1 VSREMPEPGKTDR
14 SFFLEGLNCV
24 TCAAAIEKLSSRL
37 YWVQEA
43 TVDTVTSRLT
53 LKLKQTPSEEEMIST
68 LQNLIEG
75 IEPGV
80 KVLPVDLSDNSFLD
94 PLRRRALRMF
104 SVRVLPGLIFWALAA
119 SLPLEKGISTALF
132 IAAYLVP
139 GWSVLGRALK
149 NIFRG
154 RIFNEYLLM
163 SAATIGAISIGEFPE
178 AVAVMLFFRT
188 GEILEESAVEKARG
202 SISSLVEI
210 IPDKANLV
218 TEEGDIS
225 QVPSRSVSTG
235 DRILVRPGE
244 RVPVDCIVTEGFS
257 SLDTSSITGESM
269 PRDVA
274 PGDTLLAGSLNQG
287 GTLRAETSRPLEASA
302 ASRILKAIG
311 NAGSRK
317 TNTERFVTSIAKYY
331 TPAIVIAASLLA
343 VIPPLA
349 GWGSF
354 ETWLYRALVFLV
366 VSCPCALLISIPLGI
381 FAGIGSASSRGIL
394 IKGGDILERL
404 WRVKTIFLDKTGTL
418 TNGEFQLAG
427 VFPSS
432 GRSPESLLR
441 LAVTAETD
449 SNHPLA
455 AAVRSGWGE
464 RPLPEPPLSALES
477 PGLGIE
483 TRTREGRVLAGNR
496 RFMLENGIEALDP
509 KKTGTVIHVAEGKNY
524 AGFLVVEDTVKPEA
538 YDAIRS
544 LRDIGIERIFLLS
557 GDLEAS
563 TSEVAE
569 NLELDGS
576 FGGLLPEEK
585 VGLLEEEQ
593 GSGMGKGVTVF
604 VGDGMND
611 APVIARA
618 DVGISMG
625 RVASDVTVDNAD
637 VVIMNDKVTGIP
649 DLLMIAR
656 KTKRVIW
663 QNIALALGV
672 KAGVL
677 LLGAFGV
684 ASLWEAVFADVGVTV
699 LAVLNSSRIHSINRS
714 SGPRH
719 YKNRGLFR
727 PRS

>member
-1 VSREMPEPGKTDR
+1 MNREMLEPGKTDR

-24 TCAAAIEKLSSRL
+24 TCAAAIEKYSSRL

-53 LKLKQTPSEEEMIST
+53 LKVKQPPSEEEMIST
-68 LQNLIEG
+68 LQSLVEG

-80 KVLPVDLSDNSFLD
+80 KVLPADLSDRSFLD
-94 PLRRRALRMF
+94 PLRRRALTMF

-119 SLPLEKGISTALF
+119 LLPLGKDISTTLF
-132 IAAYLVP
+132 IAAYLVS

-154 RIFNEYLLM
+154 RVFDEYLLM

-210 IPDKANLV
+210 IPDQANMV
-218 TEEGDIS
+218 TAEGNIR

-235 DRILVRPGE
+235 DRILIRPGE
-244 RVPVDCIVTEGFS
+244 RVPVDGIVIEGFS

-274 PGDTLLAGSLNQG
+274 PGDSLLAGFLNQG
-287 GTLRAETSRPLEASA
+287 GTLRAETSRPLEDSA

-331 TPAIVIAASLLA
+331 TPAVVIVASLLA

-349 GWGSF
+349 GWGTF

-418 TNGEFQLAG
+418 TNGEFRLAG
-427 VFPSS
+427 AFPSS

-455 AAVRSGWGE
+455 AAVRSGWGKQ
-464 RPLPEPPLSALES
+464 PLPEPPLSAFER

-483 TRTREGRVLAGNR
+483 ARTREGRILAGNR
-496 RFMLENGIEALDP
+496 RFMLENGIEAPAP
-509 KKTGTVIHVAEGKNY
+509 KKTGTVIHVAEGENY
-524 AGFLVVEDTVKPEA
+524 AGYLVVADTVKPEA
-538 YDAIRS
+538 FDAIRM
-544 LRDIGIERIFLLS
+544 LRDLGIERIFLLS

-569 NLELDGS
+569 GLELDGA

-593 GSGMGKGVTVF
+593 GSDTGKGVTVF

-637 VVIMNDKVTGIP
+637 VVIMNDKVSGIP
-649 DLLMIAR
+649 DVLKIAQ

-677 LLGAFGV
+677 LLGAFG
-684 ASLWEAVFADVGVTV
+684 AATLWEAVFADVGVTV

-714 SGPRH
+714 PGPWDN
-719 YKNRGLFR
+719 KNRGPFR

>member
-1 VSREMPEPGKTDR
+1 MPEPGKTDR

-343 VIPPLA
+343 VIPP
-349 GWGSF
+349 
-354 ETWLYRALVFLV
+354 
-366 VSCPCALLISIPLGI
+366 C
-381 FAGIGSASSRGIL
+381 
-394 IKGGDILERL
+394 
-404 WRVKTIFLDKTGTL
+404 
-418 TNGEFQLAG
+418 
-427 VFPSS
+427 
-432 GRSPESLLR
+432 
-441 LAVTAETD
+441 
-449 SNHPLA
+449 
-455 AAVRSGWGE
+455 
-464 RPLPEPPLSALES
+464 
-477 PGLGIE
+477 
-483 TRTREGRVLAGNR
+483 
-496 RFMLENGIEALDP
+496 
-509 KKTGTVIHVAEGKNY
+509 
-524 AGFLVVEDTVKPEA
+524 
-538 YDAIRS
+538 
-544 LRDIGIERIFLLS
+544 
-557 GDLEAS
+557 
-563 TSEVAE
+563 
-569 NLELDGS
+569 
-576 FGGLLPEEK
+576 
-585 VGLLEEEQ
+585 
-593 GSGMGKGVTVF
+593 GMG
-604 VGDGMND
+604 
-611 APVIARA
+611 
-618 DVGISMG
+618 
-625 RVASDVTVDNAD
+625 
-637 VVIMNDKVTGIP
+637 
-649 DLLMIAR
+649 
-656 KTKRVIW
+656 
-663 QNIALALGV
+663 
-672 KAGVL
+672 VL
-677 LLGAFGV
+677 
-684 ASLWEAVFADVGVTV
+684 
-699 LAVLNSSRIHSINRS
+699 
-714 SGPRH
+714 
-719 YKNRGLFR
+719 
-727 PRS
+727 